1 MTENDVNTVDR
12 ESLDV
17 TRRELGKCVTAAAV
31 GTAAVAMTAGS
42 AQAQSTQI
50 SGTVTDSDGLD
61 GGPFQLPTDPLSLP
75 QTVDLPL
82 SPLNLRTMNTGFALF
97 IVGMYTFL
105 GGAVVLLRNYVAAI
119 VLGLAVV
126 SLVMSGT
133 LGIGLGIHWALILT
147 TVVVLIFGAIMR
159 VMAGE

>member
-1 MTENDVNTVDR
+1 MPYEPPENDAVDFTLEDYDQPANTDVDFTL
-12 ESLDV
+12 E
-17 TRRELGKCVTAAAV
+17 EP
-31 GTAAVAMTAGS
+31 
-42 AQAQSTQI
+42 
-50 SGTVTDSDGLD
+50 DGLD

-75 QTVDLPL
+75 QSVDLPL

-97 IVGMYTFL
+97 VVGLYTFL

-119 VLGLAVV
+119 VLGLAVT